1 MKIEVRHIG
10 CWMGVWLLAMLLMTG
25 CASGSEEIETV
36 ETLQVVKA
44 QLNFSLP
51 TRITGRKS
59 GITRMSGEIVQEGS
73 ADNDVFRGIDNVHLL
88 CFDQYPTE
96 TSTKL
101 GGIVDMKTSGELVN
115 DTVTQDDYALSQ
127 GISIPV
133 GTRYFGFYASASED
147 TDIPM
152 TLHERRMHFGV
163 IETVGLDKNT
173 YQDNSGIRFRPVQIC
188 TSTDVLGGSVIGHD
202 LLNLLNDLMNI
213 TGTETA
219 PNDKLATAG
228 NIYLNEAYQRMIQLT
243 TLSSYNVQTMLGA
256 VVKMINQE
264 AVDDQGSQLVAAITA
279 KIADCCVTAPD
290 IAEGTLVLKDS
301 LQGFPD
307 DIHLPAG
314 AARIKWNKEK
324 EAFEVPD
331 KQVYGNDLNVNSVND
346 YVYPM
351 SLRYQVF
358 SNLLASEDLVIMSG
372 TDEEGNPTAPD
383 SIQYKD
389 WSDVITNGYAGA
401 ETIVKPTTQS
411 VAMVKQVEYSVGR
424 LAIRSR
430 IGTDHSILD
439 ANDKAVSVTD
449 ETFTLKGYI
458 IGGQREV
465 NYDFLPVIS
474 STTYAIYDTDL
485 NGGVQNLKRHYF
497 TEPDYILGLGT
508 PANKPILVALEL
520 VNNGPAFQGAD
531 GLIATGATFYVV
543 ANMNPEEGT
552 NYSSGSL
559 DKIFSKDR
567 ATQVNITINSLAN
580 ATYGLPNLEI
590 PRPTLG
596 ISVNLAWG
604 EGLWFDDVEL

>member
-1 MKIEVRHIG
+1 MSVL
-10 CWMGVWLLAMLLMTG
+10 GVWLLAMLLMVG
-25 CASGSEEIETV
+25 CASGSEEVKEIETV
-36 ETLQVVKA
+36 QTPKVVEA

-51 TRITGRKS
+51 SRITHHKS
-59 GITRMSGEIVQEGS
+59 VTTRMSGEVVQEGS
-73 ADNDVFRGIDNVHLL
+73 EDDDVFRGIDNVHLL
-88 CFDQYPTE
+88 CYDQYPTE

-101 GGIVDMKTSGELVN
+101 GGIVDIKTSGELVN

-133 GTRYFGFYASASED
+133 GTSYFGFYASASED
-147 TDIPM
+147 TETPM

-188 TSTDVLGGSVIGHD
+188 NSTDVLGGSVIGHD

-213 TGTETA
+213 TGTEEA
-219 PNDKLATAG
+219 PNDKWETAG
-228 NIYLNEAYQRMIQLT
+228 NIYLNETYQKMTQLT
-243 TLSSYNVQTMLGA
+243 TLSSYNVQTMLGT
-256 VVKMINQE
+256 VVKVINQE
-264 AVDDQGSQLVAAITA
+264 AVDEQGSQLVAAITA
-279 KIADCCVTAPD
+279 KIAECCVADPD
-290 IAEGTLVLKDS
+290 IAAGTLVLKDS

-314 AARIKWNKEK
+314 SARIKWNKEK
-324 EAFEVPD
+324 EEFEVPD
-331 KQVYGNDLNVNSVND
+331 VQAYGNDLNVTSVND

-351 SLRYQVF
+351 NLRYQVF
-358 SNLLASEDLVIMSG
+358 SNILASEELVIMSG
-372 TDEEGNPTAPD
+372 TDEEGRPVAPD

-389 WSDVITNGYAGA
+389 WNDVITNGYADAGN
-401 ETIVKPTTQS
+401 VVQPTTQS

-430 IGTDHSILD
+430 IGIEKSICD
-439 ANDKAVSVTD
+439 ANGAVVSVTD
-449 ETFTLKGYI
+449 NSFTLKGYI
-458 IGGQREV
+458 VGGQREV
-465 NYDFLPVIS
+465 DYDFQPVMS
-474 STTYAIYDTDL
+474 SRTYAIYDTDL
-485 NGGVQNLKRHYF
+485 NGGVQLLKRYYY

-508 PANKPILVALEL
+508 PANNTILVALEL

-543 ANMNPEEGT
+543 ANMNPQEGT
-552 NYSSGSL
+552 NYSSGIL

-596 ISVNLAWG
+596 VSVNLAWG
-604 EGLWFDDVEL
+604 EGLWFDDVPLF

>member
-1 MKIEVRHIG
+1 MSAL
-10 CWMGVWLLAMLLMTG
+10 GVWLLAMLLMVG
-25 CASGSEEIETV
+25 CASGSEEVKEIETV
-36 ETLQVVKA
+36 QTPKVVEA

-51 TRITGRKS
+51 SRITHHKS
-59 GITRMSGEIVQEGS
+59 VTTRMSGEVVQEGS
-73 ADNDVFRGIDNVHLL
+73 EDDDVFRGIDNVHLL
-88 CFDQYPTE
+88 CYDQYPTE

-101 GGIVDMKTSGELVN
+101 GGIVDIKTSGELVN

-133 GTRYFGFYASASED
+133 GTSYFGFYASASED
-147 TDIPM
+147 TETPM

-188 TSTDVLGGSVIGHD
+188 NSTDVLGGSVIGHD

-213 TGTETA
+213 TGTEEA
-219 PNDKLATAG
+219 PNDKWETAG
-228 NIYLNEAYQRMIQLT
+228 NIYLNETYQKMTQLT
-243 TLSSYNVQTMLGA
+243 TLSSYNVQTMLGT
-256 VVKMINQE
+256 VVKVINQE
-264 AVDDQGSQLVAAITA
+264 AVDEQGSQLVAAITA
-279 KIADCCVTAPD
+279 KIAECCVADPD
-290 IAEGTLVLKDS
+290 IAAGTLVLKDS

-314 AARIKWNKEK
+314 SARIKWNKEK
-324 EAFEVPD
+324 EEFEVPD
-331 KQVYGNDLNVNSVND
+331 VQAYGNDLNVTSVND

-351 SLRYQVF
+351 NLRYQVF
-358 SNLLASEDLVIMSG
+358 SNILASEELVIMSG
-372 TDEEGNPTAPD
+372 TDEEGRPVAPD

-389 WSDVITNGYAGA
+389 WNDVITNGYADAGN
-401 ETIVKPTTQS
+401 VVQPTTQS

-430 IGTDHSILD
+430 IGIEKSICD
-439 ANDKAVSVTD
+439 ANGAVVSVTD
-449 ETFTLKGYI
+449 NSFTLKGYI
-458 IGGQREV
+458 VGGQREV
-465 NYDFLPVIS
+465 DYDFQPVMS
-474 STTYAIYDTDL
+474 SRTYAIYDTDL
-485 NGGVQNLKRHYF
+485 NGGVQLLKRYYY

-508 PANKPILVALEL
+508 PANNTILVALEL

-543 ANMNPEEGT
+543 ANMNPQEGT
-552 NYSSGSL
+552 NYSSGIL

-596 ISVNLAWG
+596 VSVNLAWG
-604 EGLWFDDVEL
+604 EGLWFDDVPLF

>member
-1 MKIEVRHIG
+1 MSVL
-10 CWMGVWLLAMLLMTG
+10 GVWLLAMLLMVG
-25 CASGSEEIETV
+25 CASGSEEVKEVETV
-36 ETLQVVKA
+36 QTPKVVEA

-51 TRITGRKS
+51 SRITHRKS
-59 GITRMSGEIVQEGS
+59 VTTRMSGEVVQEGS
-73 ADNDVFRGIDNVHLL
+73 EDDDVFRGIDNVHLL
-88 CFDQYPTE
+88 CYDQYPTE

-101 GGIVDMKTSGELVN
+101 GGIVDIKTSGELVN

-133 GTRYFGFYASASED
+133 GTSYFGFYASASED
-147 TDIPM
+147 TETPM

-188 TSTDVLGGSVIGHD
+188 NSTDVLGGSVIGHD

-213 TGTETA
+213 TGTEEA
-219 PNDKLATAG
+219 PNDKWETAG
-228 NIYLNEAYQRMIQLT
+228 NIYLNETYQKMTQLT
-243 TLSSYNVQTMLGA
+243 TLSSYNVQTMLGT
-256 VVKMINQE
+256 VVKVINQE
-264 AVDDQGSQLVAAITA
+264 AVDEQGSQLVAAITA
-279 KIADCCVTAPD
+279 KIAECCVADPD
-290 IAEGTLVLKDS
+290 IAAGTLVLKDS

-314 AARIKWNKEK
+314 SARIKWNKEK
-324 EAFEVPD
+324 EEFEVPD
-331 KQVYGNDLNVNSVND
+331 VQAYGNDLNVTSVND

-351 SLRYQVF
+351 NLRYQVF
-358 SNLLASEDLVIMSG
+358 SNILASEELVIMSG
-372 TDEEGNPTAPD
+372 TDEEGRPVAPD

-389 WSDVITNGYAGA
+389 WNDVITNGYADAGN
-401 ETIVKPTTQS
+401 VVQPTTQS

-430 IGTDHSILD
+430 IGIEKSICD
-439 ANDKAVSVTD
+439 ANGAVVSVTD
-449 ETFTLKGYI
+449 NSFTLKGYI
-458 IGGQREV
+458 VGGQREV
-465 NYDFLPVIS
+465 DYDFQPVMS
-474 STTYAIYDTDL
+474 SRTYAIYDTDL
-485 NGGVQNLKRHYF
+485 NGGVQLLKRYYY

-508 PANKPILVALEL
+508 PANNTILVALEL

-543 ANMNPEEGT
+543 ANMNPQEGT
-552 NYSSGSL
+552 NYSSGIL

-596 ISVNLAWG
+596 VSVNLAWE
-604 EGLWFDDVEL
+604 EGLWFDDVPLF

>member
-1 MKIEVRHIG
+1 MSVL
-10 CWMGVWLLAMLLMTG
+10 GVWLLAMLLMVG
-25 CASGSEEIETV
+25 CASGSEEVKEIETV
-36 ETLQVVKA
+36 QTPKVVEA

-51 TRITGRKS
+51 SRITHRKS
-59 GITRMSGEIVQEGS
+59 VTTRMSGEVVQEGS
-73 ADNDVFRGIDNVHLL
+73 EDDDVFRGIDNVHLL
-88 CFDQYPTE
+88 CYDQYPTE

-101 GGIVDMKTSGELVN
+101 GGIVDIKTSGELVN

-133 GTRYFGFYASASED
+133 GTSYFGFYASASED
-147 TDIPM
+147 TETPM

-188 TSTDVLGGSVIGHD
+188 NSTDVLGGSVIGHD

-213 TGTETA
+213 TGTEEA
-219 PNDKLATAG
+219 PNDKWETAG
-228 NIYLNEAYQRMIQLT
+228 NIYLNETYQKMTQLT
-243 TLSSYNVQTMLGA
+243 TLSSYNVQTMLGT
-256 VVKMINQE
+256 VVKVINQE
-264 AVDDQGSQLVAAITA
+264 AVDEQGSQLVAAITA
-279 KIADCCVTAPD
+279 KIAECCVADPD
-290 IAEGTLVLKDS
+290 IAAGTLVLKDS

-314 AARIKWNKEK
+314 SARIKWNKEK
-324 EAFEVPD
+324 EEFEVPD
-331 KQVYGNDLNVNSVND
+331 VQAYGNDLNVTSVND

-351 SLRYQVF
+351 NLRYQVF
-358 SNLLASEDLVIMSG
+358 SNILASEELVIMSG
-372 TDEEGNPTAPD
+372 TDEEGRPVAPD

-389 WSDVITNGYAGA
+389 WNDVITNGYADAGN
-401 ETIVKPTTQS
+401 VVQPTTQS

-430 IGTDHSILD
+430 IGIEKSICD
-439 ANDKAVSVTD
+439 ANGAVVSVTD
-449 ETFTLKGYI
+449 NSFTLKGYI
-458 IGGQREV
+458 VGGQREV
-465 NYDFLPVIS
+465 DYDFQPVMS
-474 STTYAIYDTDL
+474 SRTYAIYDTDL
-485 NGGVQNLKRHYF
+485 NGGVQLLKRYYY

-508 PANKPILVALEL
+508 PANNTILVALEL

-543 ANMNPEEGT
+543 ANMNPQEGT
-552 NYSSGSL
+552 NYSSGIL

-596 ISVNLAWG
+596 VSVNLAWG
-604 EGLWFDDVEL
+604 EGLWFDDVPLF

>member
-1 MKIEVRHIG
+1 
-10 CWMGVWLLAMLLMTG
+10 MLLMVG
-25 CASGSEEIETV
+25 CASGSEEVKEVETV
-36 ETLQVVKA
+36 QTPKVVEA

-51 TRITGRKS
+51 SRITHRKS
-59 GITRMSGEIVQEGS
+59 VTTRMSGEVVQEGS
-73 ADNDVFRGIDNVHLL
+73 EDDDVFRGIDNVHLL
-88 CFDQYPTE
+88 CYDQYPTE

-101 GGIVDMKTSGELVN
+101 GGIVDIKTSGELVN

-133 GTRYFGFYASASED
+133 GTSYFGFYASASED
-147 TDIPM
+147 TETPM

-188 TSTDVLGGSVIGHD
+188 NSTDVLGGSVIGHD

-213 TGTETA
+213 TGTEEA
-219 PNDKLATAG
+219 PNDKWETAG
-228 NIYLNEAYQRMIQLT
+228 NIYLNETYQKMTQLT
-243 TLSSYNVQTMLGA
+243 TLSSYNVQTMLGT
-256 VVKMINQE
+256 VVKVINQE
-264 AVDDQGSQLVAAITA
+264 AVDEQGSQLVAAITA
-279 KIADCCVTAPD
+279 KIAECCVTDPD
-290 IAEGTLVLKDS
+290 IAAGTLVLKDS

-314 AARIKWNKEK
+314 SARIKWNKEK
-324 EAFEVPD
+324 EEFEVPD
-331 KQVYGNDLNVNSVND
+331 VQAYGNDLNVTSVND

-351 SLRYQVF
+351 NLRYQVF
-358 SNLLASEDLVIMSG
+358 SNILASEELVIMSG
-372 TDEEGNPTAPD
+372 TDEEGRPVAPD

-389 WSDVITNGYAGA
+389 WNDVITNGYADAGN
-401 ETIVKPTTQS
+401 VVQPTTQS

-430 IGTDHSILD
+430 IGIEKSICD
-439 ANDKAVSVTD
+439 ANGAVVSVTD
-449 ETFTLKGYI
+449 NSFTLKGYI
-458 IGGQREV
+458 VGGQREV
-465 NYDFLPVIS
+465 DYDFQPVMS
-474 STTYAIYDTDL
+474 SRTYAIYDTDL
-485 NGGVQNLKRHYF
+485 NGGVQLLKRYYY

-508 PANKPILVALEL
+508 PANNTILVALEL

-543 ANMNPEEGT
+543 ANMNPQEGT
-552 NYSSGSL
+552 NYSSGIL

-596 ISVNLAWG
+596 VSVNLAWE
-604 EGLWFDDVEL
+604 EGLWFDDVPLF

>member
-1 MKIEVRHIG
+1 MSAL
-10 CWMGVWLLAMLLMTG
+10 GVWLLAMLLMVG
-25 CASGSEEIETV
+25 CASGSEEVKEIETV
-36 ETLQVVKA
+36 QTPKVVEA

-51 TRITGRKS
+51 SRITHHKS
-59 GITRMSGEIVQEGS
+59 VTTRMSGEVVQEGS
-73 ADNDVFRGIDNVHLL
+73 EDDDVFRGIDNVHLL
-88 CFDQYPTE
+88 CYDQYPTE

-101 GGIVDMKTSGELVN
+101 GGIVDIKTSGELVN

-133 GTRYFGFYASASED
+133 GTSYFGFYASASED
-147 TDIPM
+147 TETPM

-188 TSTDVLGGSVIGHD
+188 NSTDVLGGSVIGHD

-213 TGTETA
+213 TGTEEA
-219 PNDKLATAG
+219 PNDKWETAG
-228 NIYLNEAYQRMIQLT
+228 NIYLNETYQKMTQLT
-243 TLSSYNVQTMLGA
+243 TLSSYNVQTMLGT
-256 VVKMINQE
+256 VVKVINQE
-264 AVDDQGSQLVAAITA
+264 AVDEQGSQLVAAITA
-279 KIADCCVTAPD
+279 KIAECCVADPD
-290 IAEGTLVLKDS
+290 IAAGTLVLKDS

-314 AARIKWNKEK
+314 SARIKWNKEK
-324 EAFEVPD
+324 EEFEVPD
-331 KQVYGNDLNVNSVND
+331 VQAYGNDLNVTSVND

-351 SLRYQVF
+351 NLRYQVF
-358 SNLLASEDLVIMSG
+358 SNILASEELVIMSG
-372 TDEEGNPTAPD
+372 TDEEGRPVAPD

-389 WSDVITNGYAGA
+389 WNDVITNGYADAGN
-401 ETIVKPTTQS
+401 VVQPTTQS

-430 IGTDHSILD
+430 IGIESKIRD
-439 ANDKAVSVTD
+439 ANGTVVSVTD
-449 ETFTLKGYI
+449 DSFTLKGYI
-458 IGGQREV
+458 VGGQREV
-465 NYDFLPVIS
+465 DYDFQPVMS
-474 STTYAIYDTDL
+474 SRTYAIYDTDL
-485 NGGVQNLKRHYF
+485 NGGVQLLKRYYY

-508 PANKPILVALEL
+508 PANNTILVALEL

-543 ANMNPEEGT
+543 ANMNPQEGT
-552 NYSSGSL
+552 NYSSGIL

-596 ISVNLAWG
+596 VSVNLAWG
-604 EGLWFDDVEL
+604 EGLWFDDVPLF

>member
-1 MKIEVRHIG
+1 
-10 CWMGVWLLAMLLMTG
+10 MLLMVG
-25 CASGSEEIETV
+25 CASGSEEVKEVETV
-36 ETLQVVKA
+36 QTPKVVEA

-51 TRITGRKS
+51 SRITHRKS
-59 GITRMSGEIVQEGS
+59 VTTRMSGEVVQEGS
-73 ADNDVFRGIDNVHLL
+73 EDDDVFRGIDNVHLL
-88 CFDQYPTE
+88 CYDQYPTE

-101 GGIVDMKTSGELVN
+101 GGIVDIKTSGELVN

-133 GTRYFGFYASASED
+133 GTSYFGFYASASED
-147 TDIPM
+147 TETPM

-188 TSTDVLGGSVIGHD
+188 NSTDVLGGSVIGHD

-213 TGTETA
+213 TGTEEA
-219 PNDKLATAG
+219 PNDKWETAG
-228 NIYLNEAYQRMIQLT
+228 NIYLNETYQKMTQLT
-243 TLSSYNVQTMLGA
+243 TLSSYNVQTMLGT
-256 VVKMINQE
+256 VVKVINQE
-264 AVDDQGSQLVAAITA
+264 AVDEQGSQLVAAITA
-279 KIADCCVTAPD
+279 KIADCCATAPD
-290 IAEGTLVLKDS
+290 IAAGTLVLKDS

-314 AARIKWNKEK
+314 SARIKWNKEK
-324 EAFEVPD
+324 EEFEVPD
-331 KQVYGNDLNVNSVND
+331 VQAYGNDLNVTSVND

-351 SLRYQVF
+351 NLRYQVF
-358 SNLLASEDLVIMSG
+358 SNILASEELVIMSG

-389 WSDVITNGYAGA
+389 WNDLITNGYADAGN
-401 ETIVKPTTQS
+401 VVQPTTQS

-430 IGTDHSILD
+430 IGIEKSICD
-439 ANDKAVSVTD
+439 ANGAVVSVTD
-449 ETFTLKGYI
+449 NSFTLKGYI
-458 IGGQREV
+458 VGGQREV
-465 NYDFLPVIS
+465 DYDFQPVMS
-474 STTYAIYDTDL
+474 SRTYAIYDTDL
-485 NGGVQNLKRHYF
+485 NGGVQLLKRYYY

-508 PANKPILVALEL
+508 PANNTILVALEL

-543 ANMNPEEGT
+543 ANMNPQEGT
-552 NYSSGSL
+552 NYSSGIL

-596 ISVNLAWG
+596 VSVNLAWE
-604 EGLWFDDVEL
+604 EGLWFDDVPLF

>member
-1 MKIEVRHIG
+1 MMSVL
-10 CWMGVWLLAMLLMTG
+10 GVWLLAMLLMMG
-25 CASGSEEIETV
+25 CASGSEEIEEV
-36 ETLQVVKA
+36 ETVQTPKVVEA

-51 TRITGRKS
+51 SRITHRKS
-59 GITRMSGEIVQEGS
+59 VTTRMSGEVVQEGS
-73 ADNDVFRGIDNVHLL
+73 EDDDVFRGIDNVHLL
-88 CFDQYPTE
+88 CYDQYPTE

-101 GGIVDMKTSGELVN
+101 GGIVDIKTSGELVN

-133 GTRYFGFYASASED
+133 GTSYFGFYASASED
-147 TDIPM
+147 TETPM

-188 TSTDVLGGSVIGHD
+188 NSTDVLGGSVIGHD

-213 TGTETA
+213 TGTEEA
-219 PNDKLATAG
+219 PNDKWETAG
-228 NIYLNEAYQRMIQLT
+228 NIYLNETYQKMTQLT
-243 TLSSYNVQTMLGA
+243 TLSSYNVQTMLGT
-256 VVKMINQE
+256 VVKVINQE
-264 AVDDQGSQLVAAITA
+264 AVDEQGSQLVAAITA
-279 KIADCCVTAPD
+279 KIAECCVADPD
-290 IAEGTLVLKDS
+290 IAAGTLVLKDS

-314 AARIKWNKEK
+314 SARIKWNKEK
-324 EAFEVPD
+324 EEFEVPD
-331 KQVYGNDLNVNSVND
+331 VQAYGNDLNVTSVND

-351 SLRYQVF
+351 NLRYQVF
-358 SNLLASEDLVIMSG
+358 SNILASEELVIMSG
-372 TDEEGNPTAPD
+372 TDEEGRPVAPD

-389 WSDVITNGYAGA
+389 WNDVITNGYADAGN
-401 ETIVKPTTQS
+401 VVQPTTQS

-430 IGTDHSILD
+430 IGIEKSICD
-439 ANDKAVSVTD
+439 ANGAVVSVTD
-449 ETFTLKGYI
+449 NSFTLKGYI
-458 IGGQREV
+458 VGGQREV
-465 NYDFLPVIS
+465 DYDFQPVMS
-474 STTYAIYDTDL
+474 SRTYAIYDTDL
-485 NGGVQNLKRHYF
+485 NGGVQLLKRYYY

-508 PANKPILVALEL
+508 PANNTILVALEL

-543 ANMNPEEGT
+543 ANMNPQEGT
-552 NYSSGSL
+552 NYSSGIL

-596 ISVNLAWG
+596 VSVNLAWG
-604 EGLWFDDVEL
+604 EGLWFDDVPLF

>member
-1 MKIEVRHIG
+1 MSAL
-10 CWMGVWLLAMLLMTG
+10 GVWLLAMLLMVG
-25 CASGSEEIETV
+25 CASGSEEVKEVETV
-36 ETLQVVKA
+36 QTPKVVEA

-51 TRITGRKS
+51 SRITHHKS
-59 GITRMSGEIVQEGS
+59 VTTRMSGEVVQEGS
-73 ADNDVFRGIDNVHLL
+73 EDDDVFRGIDNVHLL
-88 CFDQYPTE
+88 CYDQYPTE

-101 GGIVDMKTSGELVN
+101 GGIVDIKTSGELVN

-133 GTRYFGFYASASED
+133 GTSYFGFYASASED
-147 TDIPM
+147 TETPM

-188 TSTDVLGGSVIGHD
+188 NSTDVLGGSVIGHD

-213 TGTETA
+213 TGTEEA
-219 PNDKLATAG
+219 PNDKWETAG
-228 NIYLNEAYQRMIQLT
+228 NIYLNETYQKMTQLT
-243 TLSSYNVQTMLGA
+243 TLSSYNVQTMLGT
-256 VVKMINQE
+256 VVKVINQE
-264 AVDDQGSQLVAAITA
+264 AVDEQGSQLVAAITA
-279 KIADCCVTAPD
+279 KIAECCVADPD
-290 IAEGTLVLKDS
+290 IAAGTLVLKDS

-314 AARIKWNKEK
+314 SARIKWNKEK
-324 EAFEVPD
+324 EEFEVPD
-331 KQVYGNDLNVNSVND
+331 VQAYGNDLNVTSVND

-351 SLRYQVF
+351 NLRYQVF
-358 SNLLASEDLVIMSG
+358 SNILASEELVIMSG
-372 TDEEGNPTAPD
+372 TDEEGRPVAPD

-389 WSDVITNGYAGA
+389 WNDVITNGYADAGN
-401 ETIVKPTTQS
+401 VVQPTTQS

-430 IGTDHSILD
+430 IGIEKSICD
-439 ANDKAVSVTD
+439 ANGAVVSVTD
-449 ETFTLKGYI
+449 NSFTLKGYI
-458 IGGQREV
+458 VGGQREV
-465 NYDFLPVIS
+465 DYDFQPVMS
-474 STTYAIYDTDL
+474 SRTYAIYDTDL
-485 NGGVQNLKRHYF
+485 NGGVQLLKRYYY

-508 PANKPILVALEL
+508 PANNTILVALEL

-543 ANMNPEEGT
+543 ANMNPQEGT
-552 NYSSGSL
+552 NYSSGIL

-596 ISVNLAWG
+596 VSVNLAWG
-604 EGLWFDDVEL
+604 EGLWFDDVPLF

>member
-1 MKIEVRHIG
+1 MSAL
-10 CWMGVWLLAMLLMTG
+10 GVWLLAMLLMVG
-25 CASGSEEIETV
+25 CASGSEEVKEIETV
-36 ETLQVVKA
+36 QTPKVVEA

-51 TRITGRKS
+51 SRITHRKS
-59 GITRMSGEIVQEGS
+59 VTTRMSGEVVQEGS
-73 ADNDVFRGIDNVHLL
+73 EDDDVFRGIDNVHLL
-88 CFDQYPTE
+88 CYDQYPTE

-101 GGIVDMKTSGELVN
+101 GGIVDIKTSGELVN

-133 GTRYFGFYASASED
+133 GTSYFGFYASASED
-147 TDIPM
+147 TETPM

-188 TSTDVLGGSVIGHD
+188 NSTDVLGGSVIGHD

-213 TGTETA
+213 TGTEEA
-219 PNDKLATAG
+219 PNDKWETAG
-228 NIYLNEAYQRMIQLT
+228 NIYLNETYQKMTQLT
-243 TLSSYNVQTMLGA
+243 TLSSYNVQTMLGT
-256 VVKMINQE
+256 VVKVINQE
-264 AVDDQGSQLVAAITA
+264 AVDEQGSQLVAAITA
-279 KIADCCVTAPD
+279 KIAECCVADPD
-290 IAEGTLVLKDS
+290 IAAGTLVLKDS

-314 AARIKWNKEK
+314 SARIKWNKEK
-324 EAFEVPD
+324 EEFEVPD
-331 KQVYGNDLNVNSVND
+331 VQAYGNDLNVTSVND

-351 SLRYQVF
+351 NLRYQVF
-358 SNLLASEDLVIMSG
+358 SNILASEELVIMSG
-372 TDEEGNPTAPD
+372 TDEEGRPVAPD

-389 WSDVITNGYAGA
+389 WNDVITNGYADAGN
-401 ETIVKPTTQS
+401 VVQPTTQS

-430 IGTDHSILD
+430 IGIEKSICD
-439 ANDKAVSVTD
+439 ANGTVVSVTD
-449 ETFTLKGYI
+449 NSFTLKGYI
-458 IGGQREV
+458 VGGQREV
-465 NYDFLPVIS
+465 DYDFQPVMS
-474 STTYAIYDTDL
+474 SRTYAIYDTDL
-485 NGGVQNLKRHYF
+485 NGGVQLLKRYYY

-508 PANKPILVALEL
+508 PANNSILVALEL

-543 ANMNPEEGT
+543 ANMNPQEGT
-552 NYSSGSL
+552 NYSSGIL

-596 ISVNLAWG
+596 VSVNLAWG
-604 EGLWFDDVEL
+604 EGLWFDDVPLF

>member
-1 MKIEVRHIG
+1 MSAL
-10 CWMGVWLLAMLLMTG
+10 GVWLLAMLLMVG
-25 CASGSEEIETV
+25 CASGSEEVKEVETV
-36 ETLQVVKA
+36 QTPKVVEA

-51 TRITGRKS
+51 SRITHRKS
-59 GITRMSGEIVQEGS
+59 VTTRMSGEVVQEGS
-73 ADNDVFRGIDNVHLL
+73 EDDDVFRGIDNVHLL
-88 CFDQYPTE
+88 CYDQYPTE

-101 GGIVDMKTSGELVN
+101 GGIVDIKTSGELVN

-133 GTRYFGFYASASED
+133 GTSYFGFYASASED
-147 TDIPM
+147 TDTPM

-188 TSTDVLGGSVIGHD
+188 NSTDVLGGSVIGHD

-213 TGTETA
+213 TGTEEA
-219 PNDKLATAG
+219 PNDKWETAG
-228 NIYLNEAYQRMIQLT
+228 NIYLNETYQKMTQLT
-243 TLSSYNVQTMLGA
+243 TLSSYNVQTMLGT
-256 VVKMINQE
+256 VVKVINQE
-264 AVDDQGSQLVAAITA
+264 AVDEQGSQLVAAITA
-279 KIADCCVTAPD
+279 KIAECCVTDPD
-290 IAEGTLVLKDS
+290 IAAGTLVLKDS

-314 AARIKWNKEK
+314 SARIKWNKEK
-324 EAFEVPD
+324 EEFEVPD
-331 KQVYGNDLNVNSVND
+331 VQAYGNDLNVTSVND

-351 SLRYQVF
+351 NLRYQVF
-358 SNLLASEDLVIMSG
+358 SNILASEELVIMSG
-372 TDEEGNPTAPD
+372 TDEEGRPVAPD

-389 WSDVITNGYAGA
+389 WNDVITNGYADAGN
-401 ETIVKPTTQS
+401 VVQPTTQS

-430 IGTDHSILD
+430 IGIEKSICD
-439 ANDKAVSVTD
+439 ANGAVVSVTD
-449 ETFTLKGYI
+449 NSFTLKGYI
-458 IGGQREV
+458 VGGQREV
-465 NYDFLPVIS
+465 DYDFQPVMS
-474 STTYAIYDTDL
+474 SRTYAIYDTDL
-485 NGGVQNLKRHYF
+485 NGGVQLLKRYYY

-508 PANKPILVALEL
+508 PANNTILVALEL

-543 ANMNPEEGT
+543 ANMNPQEGT
-552 NYSSGSL
+552 NYSSGIL

-596 ISVNLAWG
+596 VSVNLAWG
-604 EGLWFDDVEL
+604 EGLWFDDVPLF

>member
-1 MKIEVRHIG
+1 MSAL
-10 CWMGVWLLAMLLMTG
+10 GVWLLAMLLMVG
-25 CASGSEEIETV
+25 CASGSEEVKEIETV
-36 ETLQVVKA
+36 QTPKVVEA

-51 TRITGRKS
+51 SRITHRKS
-59 GITRMSGEIVQEGS
+59 VTTRMSGEVVQEGS
-73 ADNDVFRGIDNVHLL
+73 EDDDVFRGIDNVHLL
-88 CFDQYPTE
+88 CYDQYPTE

-101 GGIVDMKTSGELVN
+101 GGIVDIKTSGELVN

-133 GTRYFGFYASASED
+133 GTSYFGFYASASED
-147 TDIPM
+147 TETPM

-188 TSTDVLGGSVIGHD
+188 NSTDVLGGSVIGHD

-213 TGTETA
+213 TGTEEA
-219 PNDKLATAG
+219 PNDKWETAG
-228 NIYLNEAYQRMIQLT
+228 NIYLNETYQKMTQLT
-243 TLSSYNVQTMLGA
+243 TLSSYNVQTMLGT
-256 VVKMINQE
+256 VVKVINQE
-264 AVDDQGSQLVAAITA
+264 AVDEQGSQLVAAITA
-279 KIADCCVTAPD
+279 KIAECCVADPD
-290 IAEGTLVLKDS
+290 IAAGTLVLKDS

-314 AARIKWNKEK
+314 SARIKWNKEK
-324 EAFEVPD
+324 EEFEVPD
-331 KQVYGNDLNVNSVND
+331 VQAYGNDLNVTSVND

-351 SLRYQVF
+351 NLRYQVF
-358 SNLLASEDLVIMSG
+358 SNILASEELVIMSG
-372 TDEEGNPTAPD
+372 TDEEGRPVAPD

-389 WSDVITNGYAGA
+389 WNDVITNGYADAGN
-401 ETIVKPTTQS
+401 VVQPTTQS

-430 IGTDHSILD
+430 IGIEKSICD
-439 ANDKAVSVTD
+439 ANGAVVSVTD
-449 ETFTLKGYI
+449 NSFTLKGYI
-458 IGGQREV
+458 VGGQREV
-465 NYDFLPVIS
+465 DYDFQPVMS
-474 STTYAIYDTDL
+474 SRTYAIYDTDL
-485 NGGVQNLKRHYF
+485 NGGVQLLKRYYY

-508 PANKPILVALEL
+508 PANNTILVALEL

-543 ANMNPEEGT
+543 ANMNPQEGT
-552 NYSSGSL
+552 NYSSGIL

-596 ISVNLAWG
+596 VSVNLAWG
-604 EGLWFDDVEL
+604 EGLWFDDVPLF

>member
-1 MKIEVRHIG
+1 MSVL
-10 CWMGVWLLAMLLMTG
+10 GVWLLAMLLMTG
-25 CASGSEEIETV
+25 CASGSEEIEEIKT
-36 ETLQVVKA
+36 EQTPQVVEA

-51 TRITGRKS
+51 ARIARRKS
-59 GITRMSGEIVQEGS
+59 VTTRMSGEIVQEGGV
-73 ADNDVFRGIDNVHLL
+73 DDDVFRGIDDVHLL
-88 CFDQYPTE
+88 CFDQYPSE

-133 GTRYFGFYASASED
+133 GTRYFGFYANASED

-219 PNDKLATAG
+219 PNDKWATAG

-279 KIADCCVTAPD
+279 KIADCCVADPD

-331 KQVYGNDLNVNSVND
+331 KQVYGNDLNVN
-346 YVYPM
+346 
-351 SLRYQVF
+351 
-358 SNLLASEDLVIMSG
+358 
-372 TDEEGNPTAPD
+372 
-383 SIQYKD
+383 
-389 WSDVITNGYAGA
+389 
-401 ETIVKPTTQS
+401 
-411 VAMVKQVEYSVGR
+411 
-424 LAIRSR
+424 
-430 IGTDHSILD
+430 
-439 ANDKAVSVTD
+439 
-449 ETFTLKGYI
+449 
-458 IGGQREV
+458 
-465 NYDFLPVIS
+465 
-474 STTYAIYDTDL
+474 
-485 NGGVQNLKRHYF
+485 
-497 TEPDYILGLGT
+497 
-508 PANKPILVALEL
+508 
-520 VNNGPAFQGAD
+520 
-531 GLIATGATFYVV
+531 
-543 ANMNPEEGT
+543 
-552 NYSSGSL
+552 
-559 DKIFSKDR
+559 
-567 ATQVNITINSLAN
+567 
-580 ATYGLPNLEI
+580 
-590 PRPTLG
+590 
-596 ISVNLAWG
+596 
-604 EGLWFDDVEL
+604 

>member
-1 MKIEVRHIG
+1 MSVL
-10 CWMGVWLLAMLLMTG
+10 GVWLLAMLLMVG
-25 CASGSEEIETV
+25 CASGSEEVKEVETV
-36 ETLQVVKA
+36 QTPKVVEA

-51 TRITGRKS
+51 SRITHRKS
-59 GITRMSGEIVQEGS
+59 VTTRMSGEVVQEGS
-73 ADNDVFRGIDNVHLL
+73 EDDDVFRGIDNVHLL
-88 CFDQYPTE
+88 CYDQYPTE

-101 GGIVDMKTSGELVN
+101 GGIVDIKTSGELVN

-133 GTRYFGFYASASED
+133 GTSYFGFYASASED
-147 TDIPM
+147 TETPM

-188 TSTDVLGGSVIGHD
+188 NSTDVLGGSVIGHD

-213 TGTETA
+213 TGTEEA
-219 PNDKLATAG
+219 PNDKWETAG
-228 NIYLNEAYQRMIQLT
+228 NIYLNETYQKMTQLT
-243 TLSSYNVQTMLGA
+243 TLSSYNVQTMLGT
-256 VVKMINQE
+256 VVKVINQE
-264 AVDDQGSQLVAAITA
+264 AVDEQGSQLVAAITA
-279 KIADCCVTAPD
+279 KIAECCVTDPD
-290 IAEGTLVLKDS
+290 IAAGTLVLKDS

-314 AARIKWNKEK
+314 SARIKWNKEK
-324 EAFEVPD
+324 EEFEVPD
-331 KQVYGNDLNVNSVND
+331 VQAYGNDLNVTSVND

-351 SLRYQVF
+351 NLRYQVF
-358 SNLLASEDLVIMSG
+358 SNILASEELVIMSG
-372 TDEEGNPTAPD
+372 TDEEGRPVAPD

-389 WSDVITNGYAGA
+389 WNDVITNGYADAGN
-401 ETIVKPTTQS
+401 VVQPTTQS

-430 IGTDHSILD
+430 IGIEKSICD
-439 ANDKAVSVTD
+439 ANGAVVSVTD
-449 ETFTLKGYI
+449 NSFTLKGYI
-458 IGGQREV
+458 VGGQREV
-465 NYDFLPVIS
+465 DYDFQPVMS
-474 STTYAIYDTDL
+474 SRTYAIYDTDL
-485 NGGVQNLKRHYF
+485 NGGVQLLKRYYY

-508 PANKPILVALEL
+508 PANNTILVALEL

-543 ANMNPEEGT
+543 ANMNPQEGT
-552 NYSSGSL
+552 NYSSGIL

-596 ISVNLAWG
+596 VSVNLAWE
-604 EGLWFDDVEL
+604 EGLWFDDVPLF

>member
-1 MKIEVRHIG
+1 MSAL
-10 CWMGVWLLAMLLMTG
+10 GVWLLAMLLMVG
-25 CASGSEEIETV
+25 CASGSEEVKEVETV
-36 ETLQVVKA
+36 QTPKVVEA

-51 TRITGRKS
+51 SRITHRKS
-59 GITRMSGEIVQEGS
+59 VTTRMSGEVVQEGS
-73 ADNDVFRGIDNVHLL
+73 EDDDVFRGIDNVHLL
-88 CFDQYPTE
+88 CYDQYPTE

-101 GGIVDMKTSGELVN
+101 GGIVDIKTSGELVN

-133 GTRYFGFYASASED
+133 GTSYFGFYASASED
-147 TDIPM
+147 TETPM

-188 TSTDVLGGSVIGHD
+188 NSTDVLGGSVIGHD

-213 TGTETA
+213 TGTEEA
-219 PNDKLATAG
+219 PNDKWETAG
-228 NIYLNEAYQRMIQLT
+228 NIYLNETYQKMTQLT
-243 TLSSYNVQTMLGA
+243 TLSSYNVQTMLGT
-256 VVKMINQE
+256 VVKVINQE
-264 AVDDQGSQLVAAITA
+264 AVDEQGSQLVAAITA
-279 KIADCCVTAPD
+279 KIAECCVTDPD
-290 IAEGTLVLKDS
+290 IAAGTLVLKDS

-314 AARIKWNKEK
+314 SARIKWNKEK
-324 EAFEVPD
+324 EEFEVPD
-331 KQVYGNDLNVNSVND
+331 VQAYGNDLNVTSVND

-351 SLRYQVF
+351 NLRYQVF
-358 SNLLASEDLVIMSG
+358 SNILASEELVIMSG
-372 TDEEGNPTAPD
+372 TDEEGRPVAPD

-389 WSDVITNGYAGA
+389 WNDVITNGYADAGN
-401 ETIVKPTTQS
+401 VVQPTTQS

-430 IGTDHSILD
+430 IGIEKSICD
-439 ANDKAVSVTD
+439 ANGAVVSVTD
-449 ETFTLKGYI
+449 NSFTLKGYI
-458 IGGQREV
+458 VGGQREV
-465 NYDFLPVIS
+465 DYDFQPVMS
-474 STTYAIYDTDL
+474 SRTYAIYDTDL
-485 NGGVQNLKRHYF
+485 NGGVQLLKRYYY

-508 PANKPILVALEL
+508 PANNTILVALEL

-543 ANMNPEEGT
+543 ANMNPQEGT
-552 NYSSGSL
+552 NYSSGIL

-596 ISVNLAWG
+596 VSVNLAWG
-604 EGLWFDDVEL
+604 EGLWFDDVPLF

>member
-1 MKIEVRHIG
+1 MSAL
-10 CWMGVWLLAMLLMTG
+10 GVWLLAMLLMVG
-25 CASGSEEIETV
+25 CASGSEEVKEVETV
-36 ETLQVVKA
+36 QTPKVVEA

-51 TRITGRKS
+51 SRITHRKS
-59 GITRMSGEIVQEGS
+59 VTTRMSGEVVQEGS
-73 ADNDVFRGIDNVHLL
+73 EDDDVFRGIDNVHLL
-88 CFDQYPTE
+88 CYDQYPTE

-101 GGIVDMKTSGELVN
+101 GGIVDIKTSGELVN

-133 GTRYFGFYASASED
+133 GTSYFGFYASASED
-147 TDIPM
+147 TETPM

-188 TSTDVLGGSVIGHD
+188 NSTDVLGGSVIGHD

-213 TGTETA
+213 TGTEEA
-219 PNDKLATAG
+219 PNDKWETAG
-228 NIYLNEAYQRMIQLT
+228 NIYLNETYQKMTQLT
-243 TLSSYNVQTMLGA
+243 TLSSYNVQTMLGT
-256 VVKMINQE
+256 VVKVINQE
-264 AVDDQGSQLVAAITA
+264 AVDEQGSQLVAAITA
-279 KIADCCVTAPD
+279 KIAECCVTDPD
-290 IAEGTLVLKDS
+290 IAAGTLVLKDS

-314 AARIKWNKEK
+314 SARIKWNKEK
-324 EAFEVPD
+324 EEFEVPD
-331 KQVYGNDLNVNSVND
+331 VQAYGNDLNVTSVND

-351 SLRYQVF
+351 NLRYQVF
-358 SNLLASEDLVIMSG
+358 SNILASEELVIMSG
-372 TDEEGNPTAPD
+372 TDEEGRPVAPD

-389 WSDVITNGYAGA
+389 WNDVITNGYADAGN
-401 ETIVKPTTQS
+401 VVQPTTQS

-430 IGTDHSILD
+430 IGIEKSICD
-439 ANDKAVSVTD
+439 ANGAVVSVTD
-449 ETFTLKGYI
+449 NSFTLKGYI
-458 IGGQREV
+458 VGGQREV
-465 NYDFLPVIS
+465 DYDFQPVMS
-474 STTYAIYDTDL
+474 SRTYAIYDTDL
-485 NGGVQNLKRHYF
+485 NGGVQLLKRYYY

-508 PANKPILVALEL
+508 PANNTILVALEL

-543 ANMNPEEGT
+543 ANMNPQEGT
-552 NYSSGSL
+552 NYSSGIL

-596 ISVNLAWG
+596 VSVNLAWE
-604 EGLWFDDVEL
+604 EGLWFDDVPLF

>member
-1 MKIEVRHIG
+1 MAVG
-10 CWMGVWLLAMLLMTG
+10 NAPNGGMCVWLRG
-25 CASGSEEIETV
+25 G
-36 ETLQVVKA
+36 K
-44 QLNFSLP
+44 
-51 TRITGRKS
+51 G
-59 GITRMSGEIVQEGS
+59 
-73 ADNDVFRGIDNVHLL
+73 DDVFRGIDNVHLL
-88 CFDQYPTE
+88 CYDQYPTE

-101 GGIVDMKTSGELVN
+101 GGIVDIKTSGELVN

-133 GTRYFGFYASASED
+133 GTSYFGFYASASED
-147 TDIPM
+147 TETPM

-188 TSTDVLGGSVIGHD
+188 NSTDVLGGSVIGHD

-213 TGTETA
+213 TGTEEA
-219 PNDKLATAG
+219 PNDKWETAG
-228 NIYLNEAYQRMIQLT
+228 NIYLNETYQKMTQLT
-243 TLSSYNVQTMLGA
+243 TLSSYNVQTMLGT
-256 VVKMINQE
+256 VVKVINQE
-264 AVDDQGSQLVAAITA
+264 AVDEQGSQLVAAITA
-279 KIADCCVTAPD
+279 KIAECCVTDPD
-290 IAEGTLVLKDS
+290 IAAGTLVLKDS

-314 AARIKWNKEK
+314 SARIKWNKEK
-324 EAFEVPD
+324 EEFEVPD
-331 KQVYGNDLNVNSVND
+331 VQAYGNDLNVTSVND

-351 SLRYQVF
+351 NLRYQVF
-358 SNLLASEDLVIMSG
+358 SNILASEELVIMSG
-372 TDEEGNPTAPD
+372 TDEEGRPVAPD

-389 WSDVITNGYAGA
+389 WNDVITNGYADAGN
-401 ETIVKPTTQS
+401 VVQPTTQS

-430 IGTDHSILD
+430 IGIEKSICD
-439 ANDKAVSVTD
+439 ANGAVVSVTD
-449 ETFTLKGYI
+449 NSFTLKGYI
-458 IGGQREV
+458 VGGQREV
-465 NYDFLPVIS
+465 DYDFQPVMS
-474 STTYAIYDTDL
+474 SRTYAIYDTDL
-485 NGGVQNLKRHYF
+485 NGGVQLLKRYYY

-508 PANKPILVALEL
+508 PANNTILVALEL

-543 ANMNPEEGT
+543 ANMNPQEGT
-552 NYSSGSL
+552 NYSSGIL

-596 ISVNLAWG
+596 VSVNLAWG
-604 EGLWFDDVEL
+604 EGLWFDDVPLF

>member
-1 MKIEVRHIG
+1 MSAL
-10 CWMGVWLLAMLLMTG
+10 GVWLLAMLLMVG
-25 CASGSEEIETV
+25 CASGSEEVKEVETV
-36 ETLQVVKA
+36 QTPKVVEA

-51 TRITGRKS
+51 SRITHRKS
-59 GITRMSGEIVQEGS
+59 VTTRMSGEVVQEGS
-73 ADNDVFRGIDNVHLL
+73 EDDDVFRGIDNVHLL
-88 CFDQYPTE
+88 CYDQYPTE

-101 GGIVDMKTSGELVN
+101 GGIVDIKTSGELVN

-133 GTRYFGFYASASED
+133 GTSYFGFYASASED
-147 TDIPM
+147 TETPM

-188 TSTDVLGGSVIGHD
+188 NSTDVLGGSVIGHD

-213 TGTETA
+213 TGTEEA
-219 PNDKLATAG
+219 PNDKWETAG
-228 NIYLNEAYQRMIQLT
+228 NIYLNETYQKMTQLT
-243 TLSSYNVQTMLGA
+243 TLSSYNVQTMLGT
-256 VVKMINQE
+256 VVKVINQE
-264 AVDDQGSQLVAAITA
+264 AVDEQGSQLVAAITA
-279 KIADCCVTAPD
+279 KIAECCVADPD
-290 IAEGTLVLKDS
+290 IAAGTLVLKDS

-314 AARIKWNKEK
+314 SARIKWNKEK
-324 EAFEVPD
+324 EEFEVPD
-331 KQVYGNDLNVNSVND
+331 VQAYGNDLNVTSVND

-351 SLRYQVF
+351 NLRYQVF
-358 SNLLASEDLVIMSG
+358 SNILASEELVIMSG
-372 TDEEGNPTAPD
+372 TDEEGRPVAPD

-389 WSDVITNGYAGA
+389 WNDVITNGYADAGN
-401 ETIVKPTTQS
+401 VVQPTTQS

-430 IGTDHSILD
+430 IGIEKSILD
-439 ANDKAVSVTD
+439 ANGAVVSVTD
-449 ETFTLKGYI
+449 NSFTLKGYI
-458 IGGQREV
+458 VGGQREV
-465 NYDFLPVIS
+465 DYDFQPVMS
-474 STTYAIYDTDL
+474 SRTYAIYDTDL
-485 NGGVQNLKRHYF
+485 NGGVQLLKRYYY

-508 PANKPILVALEL
+508 PANNTILVALEL

-543 ANMNPEEGT
+543 ANMNPQEGT
-552 NYSSGSL
+552 NYSSGIL

-596 ISVNLAWG
+596 VSVNLAWG
-604 EGLWFDDVEL
+604 EGLWFDDVPLF

>member
-1 MKIEVRHIG
+1 MSAL
-10 CWMGVWLLAMLLMTG
+10 GVWLLAMLLMVG
-25 CASGSEEIETV
+25 CASGSEEVKEIETV
-36 ETLQVVKA
+36 QTPKVVEA

-51 TRITGRKS
+51 SRITHRKS
-59 GITRMSGEIVQEGS
+59 VTTRMSGEVVQEGS
-73 ADNDVFRGIDNVHLL
+73 EDDDVFRGIDNVHLL
-88 CFDQYPTE
+88 CYDQYPTE

-101 GGIVDMKTSGELVN
+101 GGIVDIKTSGELVN

-133 GTRYFGFYASASED
+133 GTSYFGFYASASED
-147 TDIPM
+147 TETPM

-188 TSTDVLGGSVIGHD
+188 NSTDVLGGSVIGHD

-213 TGTETA
+213 TGTEEA
-219 PNDKLATAG
+219 PNDKWETAG
-228 NIYLNEAYQRMIQLT
+228 NIYLNETYQKMTQLT
-243 TLSSYNVQTMLGA
+243 TLSSYNVQTMLGT
-256 VVKMINQE
+256 VVKVINQE
-264 AVDDQGSQLVAAITA
+264 AVDEQGSQLVAAITA
-279 KIADCCVTAPD
+279 KIAECCVTDPD
-290 IAEGTLVLKDS
+290 IAAGTLVLKDS

-314 AARIKWNKEK
+314 SARIKWNKEK
-324 EAFEVPD
+324 EEFEVPD
-331 KQVYGNDLNVNSVND
+331 VQAYGNDLNVTSVND

-351 SLRYQVF
+351 NLRYQVF
-358 SNLLASEDLVIMSG
+358 SNILASEELVIMSG
-372 TDEEGNPTAPD
+372 TDEEGRPVAPD

-389 WSDVITNGYAGA
+389 WNDVITNGYADAGN
-401 ETIVKPTTQS
+401 VVQPTTQS

-430 IGTDHSILD
+430 IGIEKSILD
-439 ANDKAVSVTD
+439 ASGAVVSVTD
-449 ETFTLKGYI
+449 NSFTLKGYI
-458 IGGQREV
+458 VGGQREV
-465 NYDFLPVIS
+465 DYDFQPVMS
-474 STTYAIYDTDL
+474 SRTYAIYDTDL
-485 NGGVQNLKRHYF
+485 NGGVQLLKRYYY

-508 PANKPILVALEL
+508 PANNTILVALEL

-543 ANMNPEEGT
+543 ANMNPQEGT
-552 NYSSGSL
+552 NYSSGIL

-596 ISVNLAWG
+596 VSVNLAWG
-604 EGLWFDDVEL
+604 EGLWFDDVPLF

>member
-1 MKIEVRHIG
+1 MSVL
-10 CWMGVWLLAMLLMTG
+10 GVWLLAMLLMVG
-25 CASGSEEIETV
+25 CASGSEEVKEVETV
-36 ETLQVVKA
+36 QTPKVVEA

-51 TRITGRKS
+51 SRITHRKS
-59 GITRMSGEIVQEGS
+59 VTTRMSGEVVQEGS
-73 ADNDVFRGIDNVHLL
+73 EDDDVFRGIDNVHLL
-88 CFDQYPTE
+88 CYDQYPTE

-101 GGIVDMKTSGELVN
+101 GGIVDIKTSGELVN

-133 GTRYFGFYASASED
+133 GTSYFGFYASASED
-147 TDIPM
+147 TETPM

-188 TSTDVLGGSVIGHD
+188 NSTDVLGGSVIGHD

-213 TGTETA
+213 TGTEEA
-219 PNDKLATAG
+219 PNDKWETAG
-228 NIYLNEAYQRMIQLT
+228 NIYLNETYQKMTQLT
-243 TLSSYNVQTMLGA
+243 TLSSYNVQTMLGT
-256 VVKMINQE
+256 VVKVINQE
-264 AVDDQGSQLVAAITA
+264 AVDEQGSQLVAAITA
-279 KIADCCVTAPD
+279 KIAECCVADPD
-290 IAEGTLVLKDS
+290 IAAGTLVLKDS

-314 AARIKWNKEK
+314 SARIKWNKEK
-324 EAFEVPD
+324 EEFEVPD
-331 KQVYGNDLNVNSVND
+331 VQAYGNDLNVTSVND

-351 SLRYQVF
+351 NLRYQVF
-358 SNLLASEDLVIMSG
+358 SNILASEELVIMSG
-372 TDEEGNPTAPD
+372 TDEEGRPVAPD

-389 WSDVITNGYAGA
+389 WNDVITNGYADAGN
-401 ETIVKPTTQS
+401 VVQPTTQS

-430 IGTDHSILD
+430 IGIEKSICD
-439 ANDKAVSVTD
+439 ANGAVVSVTD
-449 ETFTLKGYI
+449 NSFTLKGYI
-458 IGGQREV
+458 VGGQREV
-465 NYDFLPVIS
+465 DYDFQPVMS
-474 STTYAIYDTDL
+474 SRTYAIYDTDL
-485 NGGVQNLKRHYF
+485 NGGVQLLKRYYY

-508 PANKPILVALEL
+508 PANNTILVALEL

-543 ANMNPEEGT
+543 ANMNPQEGT
-552 NYSSGSL
+552 NYSSGIL

-596 ISVNLAWG
+596 VSVNLAWG
-604 EGLWFDDVEL
+604 EGLWFDDVPLF

>member
-1 MKIEVRHIG
+1 MSAL
-10 CWMGVWLLAMLLMTG
+10 GVWLLAMLLMVG
-25 CASGSEEIETV
+25 CASGSEEVKEIETV
-36 ETLQVVKA
+36 QTPKVVEA

-51 TRITGRKS
+51 SRITHRKS
-59 GITRMSGEIVQEGS
+59 VTTRMSGEVVQEGS
-73 ADNDVFRGIDNVHLL
+73 EDDDVFRGIDNVHLL
-88 CFDQYPTE
+88 CYDQYPTE

-101 GGIVDMKTSGELVN
+101 GGIVDIKTSGELVN

-133 GTRYFGFYASASED
+133 GTSYFGFYASASED
-147 TDIPM
+147 TETPM

-188 TSTDVLGGSVIGHD
+188 NSTDVLGGSVIGHD

-213 TGTETA
+213 TGTEEA
-219 PNDKLATAG
+219 PNDKWETAG
-228 NIYLNEAYQRMIQLT
+228 NIYLNETYQKMTQLT
-243 TLSSYNVQTMLGA
+243 TLSSYNVQTMLGT
-256 VVKMINQE
+256 VVKVINQE
-264 AVDDQGSQLVAAITA
+264 AVDEQGSQLVTAITA
-279 KIADCCVTAPD
+279 KIAECCVTDPD
-290 IAEGTLVLKDS
+290 IAAGTLVLKDS

-314 AARIKWNKEK
+314 SARIKWNKEK
-324 EAFEVPD
+324 EEFEVPD
-331 KQVYGNDLNVNSVND
+331 VQAYGNDLNVTSVND

-351 SLRYQVF
+351 NLRYQVF
-358 SNLLASEDLVIMSG
+358 SNILASEELVIMSG
-372 TDEEGNPTAPD
+372 TDEEGRPVAPD

-389 WSDVITNGYAGA
+389 WNDVITNGYADAGN
-401 ETIVKPTTQS
+401 VVQPTTQS

-430 IGTDHSILD
+430 IGIEKSICD
-439 ANDKAVSVTD
+439 ANGAVVSVTD
-449 ETFTLKGYI
+449 NSFTLKGYI
-458 IGGQREV
+458 VGGQREV
-465 NYDFLPVIS
+465 DYDFQPVMS
-474 STTYAIYDTDL
+474 SRTYAIYDTDL
-485 NGGVQNLKRHYF
+485 NGGVQLLKRYYY

-508 PANKPILVALEL
+508 PANNTILVALEL

-543 ANMNPEEGT
+543 ANMNPQEGT
-552 NYSSGSL
+552 NYSSGIL

-596 ISVNLAWG
+596 VSVNLAWG
-604 EGLWFDDVEL
+604 EGLWFDDVPLF

>member
-1 MKIEVRHIG
+1 MSAL
-10 CWMGVWLLAMLLMTG
+10 GVWLLAMLLMVG
-25 CASGSEEIETV
+25 CASGSEEVKEIETV
-36 ETLQVVKA
+36 QTPKVVEA

-51 TRITGRKS
+51 SRITHRKS
-59 GITRMSGEIVQEGS
+59 VTTRMSGEVVQEGGE
-73 ADNDVFRGIDNVHLL
+73 DDDVFRGIDNVHLL
-88 CFDQYPTE
+88 CYDQYPTE

-101 GGIVDMKTSGELVN
+101 GGIVDIKTSGELVN

-133 GTRYFGFYASASED
+133 GTSYFGFYASASED
-147 TDIPM
+147 TETPM

-188 TSTDVLGGSVIGHD
+188 NSTDVLGGSVIGHD

-213 TGTETA
+213 TGTEEA
-219 PNDKLATAG
+219 PNDKWETAG
-228 NIYLNEAYQRMIQLT
+228 NIYLNETYQKMTQLT
-243 TLSSYNVQTMLGA
+243 TLSSYNVQTMLGT
-256 VVKMINQE
+256 VVKVINQE
-264 AVDDQGSQLVAAITA
+264 AVDEQGSQLVTAITA
-279 KIADCCVTAPD
+279 KIAECCVADPD
-290 IAEGTLVLKDS
+290 IAAGTLVLKDS

-314 AARIKWNKEK
+314 SARIKWNKEK
-324 EAFEVPD
+324 EEFEVPD
-331 KQVYGNDLNVNSVND
+331 VQAYGNDLNVTSVND

-351 SLRYQVF
+351 NLRYQVF
-358 SNLLASEDLVIMSG
+358 SNILASEELVIMSG
-372 TDEEGNPTAPD
+372 TDEEGRPVAPD

-389 WSDVITNGYAGA
+389 WNDVITNGYADAGN
-401 ETIVKPTTQS
+401 VVQPTTQS

-430 IGTDHSILD
+430 IGIEKSICD
-439 ANDKAVSVTD
+439 ANGAVVSVTD
-449 ETFTLKGYI
+449 NSFTLKGYI
-458 IGGQREV
+458 VGGQREV
-465 NYDFLPVIS
+465 DYDFQPVMS
-474 STTYAIYDTDL
+474 SRTYAIYDTDL
-485 NGGVQNLKRHYF
+485 NGGVQLLKRYYY

-508 PANKPILVALEL
+508 PANNTILVALEL

-543 ANMNPEEGT
+543 ANMNPQEGT
-552 NYSSGSL
+552 NYSSGIL

-596 ISVNLAWG
+596 VSVNLAWG
-604 EGLWFDDVEL
+604 EGLWFDDVPLF